1 VIKGFLTNFFG
12 IFSSRILGFI
22 RDLLTAS
29 ILGANIYSDIF
40 FIAFKFPNLFRRI
53 FAEGAFTQAFLPT
66 FANSS
71 AKPKLAFKVLV
82 ILGGAILGLS
92 LLVVIFR
99 REVADLLAIGLPEE
113 WKAETAP
120 LVAINF
126 WYLELIFLVTFFAT
140 LLQYKNHF
148 LVSAFSPALLNIA
161 LISALL
167 ISRNLPPKEIVYYL
181 SYGVILGGVAQLIAH
196 LIVAHRLKILKLL
209 CIGAKSRKKVEL
221 TPFFRHFFPAV
232 WGNSTAQLS
241 AFVDTW
247 LATFLGAGGVSYLY
261 YANRLFQ
268 LPFALFVI
276 ALSTALFPKITRA
289 LNGGNRE
296 EGEKILIKSFWF
308 LMALLL
314 FATLIG
320 IVDALPIV
328 KLLFERGAF
337 TATDSQT
344 TANLLYFYLLGLLPF
359 GVAKLFTSY
368 LYATHRHREVAKIST
383 LSLGANILFSLLLIF
398 PFGLVGLPLA
408 TTLGGVLLLF
418 ASFYLLPPHLKREIL
433 TYWKGWLWVIGAGG
447 LGIGVAYALPPLFHL
462 FRHLIGNF

>member
-1 VIKGFLTNFFG
+1 MIKGFLTNFFG

-71 AKPKLAFKVLV
+71 AKPKLAFKVLLT
-82 ILGGAILGLS
+82 LGGAILLLT
-92 LLVVIFR
+92 LLVMIFR
-99 REVADLLAIGLPEE
+99 REVAEILAIGLPEE
-113 WKAETAP
+113 WREKTAP

-148 LVSAFSPALLNIA
+148 FVSAFSPALLNIA

-167 ISRNLPPKEIVYYL
+167 ISRNLPPSQIVYYL
-181 SYGVILGGVAQLIAH
+181 SFGVILGGIAQLIAH
-196 LIVAHRLKILKLL
+196 LIVAYRLKILKLL

-296 EGEKILIKSFWF
+296 EGERILVESFWLLF
-308 LMALLL
+308 ALLL
-314 FATLIG
+314 FATSIG
-320 IVDALPIV
+320 TIDALPIV
-328 KLLFERGAF
+328 KLLFQRGAF
-337 TATDSQT
+337 TSTDSQT
-344 TANLLYFYLLGLLPF
+344 TATLVFFYLLGLIPF
-359 GVAKLFTSY
+359 GLAKLFTSY
-368 LYATHRHREVAKIST
+368 LYATHHSKLVAKIST
-383 LSLGANILFSLLLIF
+383 YSLLANLFFSIALVT
-398 PFGLVGLPLA
+398 PLGLAGLPLA
-408 TTLGGVLLLF
+408 TTLGGVILF
-418 ASFYLLPPHLKREIL
+418 CASFHFLPSHLKRKIL
-433 TYWKGWLWVIGAGG
+433 LYKKGWLW
-447 LGIGVAYALPPLFHL
+447 IGVALSGGIATAL
-462 FRHLIGNF
+462 